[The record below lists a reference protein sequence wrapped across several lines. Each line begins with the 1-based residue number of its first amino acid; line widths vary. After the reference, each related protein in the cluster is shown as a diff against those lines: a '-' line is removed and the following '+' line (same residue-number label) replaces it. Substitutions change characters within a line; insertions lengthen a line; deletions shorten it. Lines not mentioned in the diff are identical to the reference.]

1 MKALVFSSLFILVSA
16 RNIKI
21 DEVEFGF
28 CSDNQP
34 GSIDLIEI
42 QPYPIQFQSGASI
55 SVSAILTL
63 DEPNTIST
71 GSRVRLDVKKEGLI
85 PLPIPCL
92 ELEGADGP
100 IHLGSCEY
108 DVDYLLTKFSD
119 FLCPDFVPDGQ
130 SCTTPLNPGAY
141 GGQPLFEAVIPDIP
155 DIIADLIGSG
165 TYYAGAIITN
175 PDGSEF
181 TCTYLRIQVE

>member
-1 MKALVFSSLFILVSA
+1 MAQYILVHGKWKLLNSFIEY
-16 RNIKI
+16 N
-21 DEVEFGF
+21 DFL
-28 CSDNQP
+28 CS
-34 GSIDLIEI
+34 
-42 QPYPIQFQSGASI
+42 
-55 SVSAILTL
+55 
-63 DEPNTIST
+63 
-71 GSRVRLDVKKEGLI
+71 
-85 PLPIPCL
+85 
-92 ELEGADGP
+92 
-100 IHLGSCEY
+100 EY

>member
-1 MKALVFSSLFILVSA
+1 MRQHHYCKLTKMKALVFSSLFILVSA

-28 CSDNQP
+28 CCKYIWKIFLLLRFFIADNQP

-55 SVSAILTL
+55 SVSAILSL

-71 GSRVRLDVKKEGLI
+71 GSKVRLDVKKEGLI

-100 IHLGSCEY
+100 IHLGSW
-108 DVDYLLTKFSD
+108 
-119 FLCPDFVPDGQ
+119 
-130 SCTTPLNPGAY
+130 
-141 GGQPLFEAVIPDIP
+141 
-155 DIIADLIGSG
+155 
-165 TYYAGAIITN
+165 
-175 PDGSEF
+175 
-181 TCTYLRIQVE
+181 